1 MNVFEIYFMETI
13 PMINEFKNNLVN
25 QINSSKNEL
34 LEHYLTDFENS
45 VKEEYNSI
53 IESLKLREIK
63 EKAKSEIN
71 HIFMNGENI
80 LFSGINSIIL
90 NPDDKN
96 QNYKS
101 EFEKFD
107 KLAGKTIDAKICKTA
122 SEIEEK
128 LMNYVGNLDDKA
140 QEFLQIIYPKNID
153 KKLFEYIKKKKNNLL
168 NSEGAQKLNNI
179 IIKFGQSEQ
188 VNKVNNF
195 VDSLDFQKANSIL
208 DDISKISNILQP
220 INVEKFKEV
229 IKNTI
234 TKEIL
239 KLYEKNLENE
249 LKNLIEETCKAV
261 IAKIE
266 NYI

>member
-1 MNVFEIYFMETI
+1 MEPINQIIDFTEENFNIMKDYYDSTIIMINEYFILSQQNIKEFICDNFEKFNEQLNYFVEYINKYFQKMNVFEIYFMETI

-168 NSEGAQKLNNI
+168 NSEGAK
-179 IIKFGQSEQ
+179 
-188 VNKVNNF
+188 
-195 VDSLDFQKANSIL
+195 NSI
-208 DDISKISNILQP
+208 IL
-220 INVEKFKEV
+220 
-229 IKNTI
+229 
-234 TKEIL
+234 
-239 KLYEKNLENE
+239 
-249 LKNLIEETCKAV
+249 
-261 IAKIE
+261 
-266 NYI
+266 